1 MIVHT
6 ILSPLGPLTLV
17 ASPTGLREIRFADE
31 AVEALEAEPGDSAI
45 LTRAASQLAEYFA
58 GDRREFDL
66 PLEPQGTPFQLSVW
80 KVIEEIG
87 FGETISYGEEA
98 RRLGDAKKS
107 RAVGSA
113 NGRNPL
119 PIVVPCHRIIGSDGS
134 LTGYSGGIEKKVWL
148 LDHERDVMAGQI
160 VRAPG
165 QRRALSHLTV
175 GEGS

>member
-1 MIVHT
+1 MALITRT
-6 ILSPLGPLTLV
+6 IPSPLGPLTLV
-17 ASPTGLREIRFADE
+17 ASSTGLREIRFAGESVD
-31 AVEALEAEPGDSAI
+31 AVDAEPGDSAI

-58 GDRREFDL
+58 GDRRQFDL

-80 KVIEEIG
+80 KVIEDIG

-119 PIVVPCHRIIGSDGS
+119 PIVVPCHRIIGSNGS
-134 LTGYSGGIEKKVWL
+134 LTGYSGGIEKK
-148 LDHERDVMAGQI
+148 ACGCSI
-160 VRAPG
+160 TSA
-165 QRRALSHLTV
+165 T
-175 GEGS
+175 